1 MTLLIFFRDHD
12 EGKERQL
19 AFLRSYLHFYCQVL
33 ISLAAVFAL
42 ASAQDW
48 TCEEC
53 EEGGHAA
60 AAFLSTEEGITTQ
73 TQILVTDTCPEHP
86 DPDYCGEHMP
96 EWWGAIGPIVWHEHF
111 EYICDDLDCPEHNH
125 TMKATV
131 PSCEA
136 CTGRVNGASDAL
148 AWEETITAWVAG
160 KIVTYECNS

>member
-1 MTLLIFFRDHD
+1 MKVKRNNLHY
-12 EGKERQL
+12 
-19 AFLRSYLHFYCQVL
+19 FLGRIYTEYHQVL
-33 ISLAAVFAL
+33 ISLAAVLAL

-60 AAFLSTEEGITTQ
+60 AAFLSTEQGISTQ
-73 TQILVTDTCPEHP
+73 TEVLVTDTCPEHP
-86 DPDYCGEHMP
+86 DPEYCGEHMG

-125 TMKATV
+125 TMRASV

-136 CTGRVNGASDAL
+136 CVGRVNGASDAL
-148 AWEETITAWVAG
+148 AWEETIAAWVGG
-160 KIVTYECNS
+160 KTLDSDT

>member
-1 MTLLIFFRDHD
+1 M
-12 EGKERQL
+12 G
-19 AFLRSYLHFYCQVL
+19 
-33 ISLAAVFAL
+33 

-111 EYICDDLDCPEHNH
+111 EYICDDLDWVSG
-125 TMKATV
+125 AA
-131 PSCEA
+131 PSPPSPTPSPPLSPPPG
-136 CTGRVNGASDAL
+136 TGSPCSAPSGAPDL
-148 AWEETITAWVAG
+148 LKTLT
-160 KIVTYECNS
+160 